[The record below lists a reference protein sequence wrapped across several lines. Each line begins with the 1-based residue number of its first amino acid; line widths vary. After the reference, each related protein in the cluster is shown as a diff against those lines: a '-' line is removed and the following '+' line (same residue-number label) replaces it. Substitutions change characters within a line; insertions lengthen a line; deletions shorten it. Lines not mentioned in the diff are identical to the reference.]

1 MTCEYCN
8 SLVADSVIKCGNCG
22 APISL
27 AAADQPDFRHCP
39 MCHRKLLAL
48 ASPACSY
55 CGRRL
60 PDEYLKA
67 READLRR
74 VMELSENQDEIE
86 PGSQI
91 SAFFCQTGRRKRGGP
106 SSALGADD
114 LTSLIDF
121 FS

>member
-1 MTCEYCN
+1 
-8 SLVADSVIKCGNCG
+8 
-22 APISL
+22 
-27 AAADQPDFRHCP
+27 
-39 MCHRKLLAL
+39 
-48 ASPACSY
+48 
-55 CGRRL
+55 
-60 PDEYLKA
+60 
-67 READLRR
+67 
-74 VMELSENQDEIE
+74 MELSENQDEIE